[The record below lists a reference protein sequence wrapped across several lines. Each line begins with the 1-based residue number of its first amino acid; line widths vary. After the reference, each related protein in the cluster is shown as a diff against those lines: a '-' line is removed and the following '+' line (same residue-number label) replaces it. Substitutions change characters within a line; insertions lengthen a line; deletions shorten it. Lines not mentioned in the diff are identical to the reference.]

1 MVAETLHQKL
11 LNNDNGDARCR
22 GRLFGNTRL
31 IHAMLLIIAAIGLL
45 LAINLLTRAQISA
58 LLAKV
63 DLSAAAAALVGV
75 SGYIVN
81 ARNARQ
87 GEVRAAHLE
96 RATNQM
102 SNLLVPVNVCYYAL
116 MMGLADFLDANWFTD
131 DNSPE
136 GSKEQEAK
144 IKSVEVDVANEEG
157 KRYGFAETGSQ
168 LWIWHEEGG
177 LHQLSLSGRKSAC
190 CRFELPRKM
199 EAAIRQD
206 PESRLATSYRA
217 FIRNI
222 WMPGVRQIAEIV
234 EEHSHLMEPVPLARL
249 QQLFGPTAPNGQCWG
264 RTPRGYFFSLWINYA
279 RAWQSTLE
287 LWDKDD
293 FLVLRPQAALP
304 VGIFW
309 VGIEGQTVAGEMQ
322 KKLTGQS
329 QMHGSHG
336 KGIAP
341 QPNM

>member
-11 LNNDNGDARCR
+11 LSSDDDDARCR
-22 GRLFGNTRL
+22 GRFFGNTGL
-31 IHAMLLIIAAIGLL
+31 IHPMLLIIAAIGLL
-45 LAINLLTRAQISA
+45 LAINLLTRPQISA
-58 LLAKV
+58 VLAKV
-63 DLSAAAAALVGV
+63 DLGTTAAALIGV
-75 SGYIVN
+75 SGYMVD

-87 GEVRAAHLE
+87 GEIRAAHSE
-96 RATNQM
+96 RAANQM
-102 SNLLVPVNVCYYAL
+102 SKLLVPMNVCYHAL
-116 MMGLADFLDANWFTD
+116 MNGLGDFLDANWFTD

-136 GSKEQEAK
+136 ESKEQEAK
-144 IKSVEVDVANEEG
+144 IKSAEGDGAIEED
-157 KRYGFAETGSQ
+157 KRYRCIEPSS
-168 LWIWHEEGG
+168 LHWILHEEGG

-199 EAAIRQD
+199 EAAIRHD
-206 PESRLATSYRA
+206 AESRLATNYRA

-287 LWDKDD
+287 RWEKDD

-304 VGIFW
+304 VGILL
-309 VGIEGQTVAGEMQ
+309 VCLEGQTVAGEMQ

-336 KGIAP
+336 KGIA
-341 QPNM
+341 